1 MPLKTMGHKSPTN
14 LIVTAAIG
22 LMVLAAL
29 TPSLVVLSHALL
41 PLIVVVGVVLI
52 VVRLVFFHTRKW

>member
-1 MPLKTMGHKSPTN
+1 MGHKSPTN

>member
-1 MPLKTMGHKSPTN
+1 MGHKSPTN

-52 VVRLVFFHTRKW
+52 VVRLVFFHTRRW